1 MAQEDNDAKLIWF
14 MAGAAI
20 GAAAALLFAPQTG
33 EQTRRLIGDKA
44 KEGRDALADSGRD
57 MMDRGRDLYERGRKM
72 ADEAAEMFDRGRKI
86 VDRAAESVADKLP
99 G

>member
-1 MAQEDNDAKLIWF
+1 MAQEDNSGKVIWF
-14 MAGAAI
+14 FAGAAI
-20 GAAAALLFAPQTG
+20 GAAVALLYAPQSG
-33 EQTRRLIGDKA
+33 QETRRYLGDKA
-44 KEGRDALADSGRD
+44 KEGKDALAESGRE

-86 VDRAAESVADKLP
+86 VDGAAESVADSIQ

>member
-1 MAQEDNDAKLIWF
+1 MAQEDKSGSVIWF
-14 MAGAAI
+14 IAGTAI
-20 GAAAALLFAPQTG
+20 GAAVALLYAPQSG

-44 KEGRDALADSGRD
+44 KEGKEALADSGKE
-57 MMDRGRDLYERGRKM
+57 MMDRGRELYERGRKM

-86 VDRAAESVADKLP
+86 VDNAAESVSDSLP

>member
-1 MAQEDNDAKLIWF
+1 MAQEDTSGKVIWF
-14 MAGAAI
+14 FAGAAI
-20 GAAAALLFAPQTG
+20 GAAVALLYAPQSG
-33 EQTRRLIGDKA
+33 QETRRYLGDKA
-44 KEGRDALADSGRD
+44 KEGKDALAESGRD

-86 VDRAAESVADKLP
+86 VDGAAESVSDAIQ

>member
-1 MAQEDNDAKLIWF
+1 MAEEDNGVKLAWF
-14 MAGAAI
+14 VAGAAI
-20 GAAAALLFAPQTG
+20 GAAVALLFAPQTG

-72 ADEAAEMFDRGRKI
+72 ADEAAEMFERGRKI
-86 VDRAAESVADKLP
+86 VDRAADAAAGSLQN
-99 G
+99 